1 MGHIQT
7 HALPNTF
14 LTTKTQKRTIAYENH
29 HTPDAKQVKMV
40 CNIIYMCQSILVRD
54 AVSFSLVLFLFP
66 CFKCP

>member
-14 LTTKTQKRTIAYENH
+14 LTMKTQKRRIAYENH

-40 CNIIYMCQSILVRD
+40 CNITHMYQSILVR
-54 AVSFSLVLFLFP
+54 AAVLFLFS